1 MYMLFAVRWQ
11 HDEQPSGG
19 AALPRILHVHD
30 IAASH
35 FTIPTTRMFLISSRT
50 LINTYV
56 CIFNTRIVVFICWT
70 FHFIVSVTW
79 FIYFRD
85 RVFGLVSF
93 SVFVGLS
100 EHFLHV
106 DRELGPD
113 DLGEGQE
120 SAGDVHG
127 VVNVPVP

>member
-1 MYMLFAVRWQ
+1 MLFAVRWQ

-35 FTIPTTRMFLISSRT
+35 FTTPTTRMFFVFSRT
-50 LINTYV
+50 VINTNV
-56 CIFNTRIVVFICWT
+56 CIFNTRIVVSVCWT

-79 FIYFRD
+79 FINFGD
-85 RVFGLVSF
+85 RVFVLVSF
-93 SVFVGLS
+93 GVLVGLS
-100 EHFLHV
+100 EHLLHV
-106 DRELGPD
+106 NGELGPD
-113 DLGEGQE
+113 DLGEGQQ